1 MDIAFLRVIM
11 PRPEELPF
19 CFGDNVEGEPGDGS
33 WTVPLLG
40 SRVADRGDIE
50 RMAELAETE
59 VAEREKAEEAYGPS
73 VGAGDRYASFS
84 GTGGGRSRLKRLNLL
99 PVAVIA

>member
-1 MDIAFLRVIM
+1 MLRA
-11 PRPEELPF
+11 EELPF
-19 CFGDNVEGEPGDGS
+19 CLEVDVEGELGEGS
-33 WTVPLLG
+33 WTVVLLG
-40 SRVADRGDIE
+40 SRVADLGDIE
-50 RMAELAETE
+50 RTPELAENE

-73 VGAGDRYASFS
+73 AGAGDRYASFS